1 MSKNEILDTV
11 EKIEECYK
19 DDFKKWKEIYKDV
32 VNVVFKKNDN
42 NYSINT
48 EDELKWLTEKF
59 IKEYPLFLNIKDG
72 TVTDVF
78 SFIVLLNKY
87 GQGSRINIC
96 RTILNNEDIKTN
108 FTGVPAGQQGICKG
122 LFQKVKEM
130 QSELNKIAYS
140 LINKGTYIE
149 PINEKIDSLYKNVY
163 YILAPERYFPSDIN
177 TAKLLDENKIDKILD
192 NRPYF
197 TRAISFASW
206 LMENQVDNILNKL
219 VSSSTDT
226 KKPKNIILTG
236 IPGTGKTHSVM
247 EYLKQ
252 NNFEDRYEFV
262 QFHPSYDYEDFIEGL
277 KPVPSQNG
285 HIEFKLVNGVF
296 KELCKKA
303 FKDTEKSYVMVIDE
317 INRANLSRV
326 FGELLYCLEYRNEF
340 VSTKMTTYIQGLED
354 TDKQKKY
361 SVDKDNIG
369 KFAIPDNVII
379 VGTMNEVDRSIDAFD
394 LALRRRFIWEDIGF
408 NETALR
414 LFMPF
419 FENNFQ
425 GHIEDLLTKAKELN
439 KKLEKDI
446 GKNYTLGHT
455 YYFKIIDYFDGD
467 FDSALCDLWDYHIK
481 SIVREY
487 CKIKYGENEIEK
499 NLAEYKKIIV
509 EDKNN
514 CNG

>member
-1 MSKNEILDTV
+1 MRRREMSEILEMVDKI
-11 EKIEECYK
+11 EKIYEE
-19 DDFKKWKEIYKDV
+19 DFKKWKKIYKDV
-32 VNVVFKKNDN
+32 VNAVFTDN
-42 NYSINT
+42 NETYSIKT
-48 EDELKWLTEKF
+48 ELKWLTEKF
-59 IKEYPLFLNIKDG
+59 IKEYPLFSNIKDG

-87 GQGSRINIC
+87 KKESRINIC
-96 RTILNNEDIKTN
+96 RKILNDEDIKTN
-108 FTGVPAGQQGICKG
+108 FTGVPAGQQGIHKG
-122 LFQKVKEM
+122 LFEKVKDKKEK
-130 QSELNKIAYS
+130 LNKIAYS
-140 LINKGTYIE
+140 LINVSANHAEIIE
-149 PINEKIDSLYKNVY
+149 GIDNLYKNVY
-163 YILAPERYFPSDIN
+163 YILAPERYFPSDKN
-177 TAKLLDENKIDKILD
+177 TAKLLDENKNNIILK

-206 LMENQVDNILNKL
+206 LIENQVDNILNKL
-219 VSSSTDT
+219 VTSTTDN

-236 IPGTGKTHSVM
+236 IPGTGKTHSIM

-277 KPVPSQNG
+277 KPVPSKDGQ
-285 HIEFKLVNGVF
+285 IKFKLVNGVF

-303 FKDTEKSYVMVIDE
+303 FQDKENSYIMVIDE

-326 FGELLYCLEYRNEF
+326 FGELLYCLEYRGEF
-340 VSTKMTTYIQGLED
+340 VSTKMTTYIKDLED
-354 TDKQKKY
+354 TDKQKTY
-361 SVDKDNIG
+361 SVDENNIG
-369 KFAIPDNVII
+369 RFTIPDNVII

-394 LALRRRFIWEDIGF
+394 LALRRRFIWEDIEF

-419 FENNFQ
+419 FKNGFQ
-425 GHIEDLLTKAKELN
+425 PHIEDLIKKATGLN
-439 KKLEKDI
+439 EKLEKI

-467 FDSALCDLWDYHIK
+467 FDSALCDLWNYHIK